1 MGGADAARTQGE
13 ALGFQPA
20 RVFVEHPIQDRTDD
34 EMRTIAEKAV
44 DALVERLTVACGP
57 APRSRRPHITGRWA
71 SRASAILVLVVSIG
85 RAGRRPGA
93 AP

>member
-1 MGGADAARTQGE
+1 MHDITDIERRGVPGVFVASSVFVDAAQSQGE

-44 DALVERLTVACGP
+44 QALVDRLTVDP
-57 APRSRRPHITGRWA
+57 
-71 SRASAILVLVVSIG
+71 
-85 RAGRRPGA
+85 
-93 AP
+93 